1 MKRKRLDARLE
12 ELEEKRRAKEAEN
25 EAENVIYTT
34 VWGHED
40 DGTPPGKY
48 VAEWSEDG
56 EPKKIVHKT
65 KWPKPEK
72 AKLRH
77 DDDEA
82 PEQ

>member
-12 ELEEKRRAKEAEN
+12 ELEEKQREKESV
-25 EAENVIYTT
+25 NVIYTA

-40 DGTPPGKY
+40 DDSPPGKY
-48 VAEWSEDG
+48 VAEWGDDG
-56 EPKKIVHKT
+56 EPVKTVIKT

-72 AKLRH
+72 TKLRH